1 LEKSI
6 AIVKRKMNRSI
17 VIEEKVKNKSL
28 RIKRMLRKYKINR
41 LNKTNPTKKKKAIKI
56 IIKNQLKSHKIESIR
71 VKIIMIKNTK
81 KSIKNIVIK
90 NINKSKRL
98 NNKLMIL
105 LIIY

>member
-90 NINKSKRL
+90 NNLTKRL

>member
-1 LEKSI
+1 M
-6 AIVKRKMNRSI
+6 KMNRSI
-17 VIEEKVKNKSL
+17 IIKEEVKNKPL

-41 LNKTNPTKKKKAIKI
+41 LNKTNPTKKIKAIKI

-71 VKIIMIKNTK
+71 VKIITIKNTK

-90 NINKSKRL
+90 NNLTKRL

-105 LIIY
+105 LIMY